1 MGILLSLA
9 VASILAGMLLAVN
22 EPIRKFK
29 KRNKFK

>member
-9 VASILAGMLLAVN
+9 IASILAGMLLAVN
-22 EPIRKFK
+22 EPHRKFK